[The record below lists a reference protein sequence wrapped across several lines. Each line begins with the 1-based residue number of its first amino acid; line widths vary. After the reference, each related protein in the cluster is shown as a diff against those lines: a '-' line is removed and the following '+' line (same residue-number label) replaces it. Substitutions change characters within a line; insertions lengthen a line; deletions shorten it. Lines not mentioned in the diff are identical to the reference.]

1 MHLNVYTL
9 NTITNIMGK
18 IEDAIQQ
25 KVFKDPYN
33 KVVVNLLYTNSY
45 LVTSQNA
52 FFKPHGIS
60 PEQYNVLRILRG
72 QNGVPTTVSSIQDR
86 MLNKMS
92 NASRLIE
99 KLKLKGLV
107 KREECPND
115 RRQVDVLITQEGL
128 NLLNLIQAEVEK
140 GTKQF
145 VNLNLDEVNQLNDL
159 LDKMRG

>member
-1 MHLNVYTL
+1 
-9 NTITNIMGK
+9 MGK